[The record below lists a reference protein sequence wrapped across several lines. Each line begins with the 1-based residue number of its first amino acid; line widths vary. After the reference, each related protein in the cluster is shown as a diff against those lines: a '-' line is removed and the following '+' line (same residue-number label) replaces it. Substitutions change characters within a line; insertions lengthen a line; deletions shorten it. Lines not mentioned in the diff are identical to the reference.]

1 MTSFAQQLRSRLFGG
16 VLGGSS
22 KATAAAGVDLSRKTK
37 PNSSTAHLDT
47 EKNPYSFGTVQYPD
61 DLGTAARV
69 AGDATNNRAEVR
81 MTPVD
86 VTNRRFSFTFTYRV
100 L

>member
-37 PNSSTAHLDT
+37 
-47 EKNPYSFGTVQYPD
+47 KNQTDGMSREYGFIVITWMGI
-61 DLGTAARV
+61 
-69 AGDATNNRAEVR
+69 NC
-81 MTPVD
+81 
-86 VTNRRFSFTFTYRV
+86 
-100 L
+100 

>member
-37 PNSSTAHLDT
+37 KNSSTAHLDT

-61 DLGTAARV
+61 DLAKLQEKMYMV
-69 AGDATNNRAEVR
+69 FNRNIKLQR
-81 MTPVD
+81 NIKSKM
-86 VTNRRFSFTFTYRV
+86 V
-100 L
+100 LHHLLKQVNL